1 MPTSRSGRRSAASP
15 ARLRSVPIFEALPD
29 DLLASLARQ
38 LSAHK
43 LAKGAVLFEEGAQ
56 ADSMYLVE
64 SGRLQVE
71 HGPDR
76 IPIAV
81 VGPGGFVGELGL
93 LLGEPRTA
101 TVRALEGCAV
111 LRLRHRD
118 LQAATEASPKLALAL
133 TAEIGK
139 RLVDTSQR
147 LTGVARSRVAAVSG
161 AGAEDLATALSA
173 STGKGLIVTLPG
185 SAKVSAGPGIEHVE
199 LGSASI
205 ASRMDDLVFR
215 SGRSWILIVLPERQS
230 RAARQLVGRAD
241 VVISFGSG
249 SAWVAD
255 GGTRQVEVDGS
266 ADGIARA
273 ARWVMGKA
281 VGLVLSAGASRTVAH
296 IGVVRALKAAG
307 VPIDAMAG
315 SSGGALV
322 AAGIAAGIEDERQVE
337 IVREFAA
344 LTRTRRLDFNI
355 PPRTA
360 LVKGR
365 RIHRFIDRVME
376 GRTFEDLD
384 IPLKI
389 IAADLDTGEEI
400 VYSSGSLADAIRASL
415 SIPGVFDPW
424 RRDGR
429 LLIDGGVVN
438 PLPVSVLRTDGVPI
452 IIASNVAGIDPPQR
466 DGPPVSPGMVASFL
480 RVSAFME
487 KILLARQRALA
498 DVVVRP
504 RVMARSA
511 FDFSRIDEF
520 VTAGELAVR
529 QQLRELERVGAKPK
543 PQRRTR
549 RAAGRSPS
557 AGGRA
562 RPRVSR

>member
-1 MPTSRSGRRSAASP
+1 MPSKRSSASP

-29 DLLASLARQ
+29 DLLATLARQ
-38 LSAHK
+38 LTAHK
-43 LAKGAVLFEEGAQ
+43 VAVGSALFEEGDR

-101 TVRALEGCAV
+101 TVRALEDCVV
-111 LRLRHRD
+111 LRLRNRD
-118 LQAATEASPKLALAL
+118 LQAATESSPKLALAL

-139 RLVDTSQR
+139 RLVNTSQR
-147 LTGVARSRVAAVSG
+147 LTGVARSRVAAVWG
-161 AGAEDLATALSA
+161 EGAEDLAAALVASA
-173 STGKGLIVTLPG
+173 GRGTIVTLPG
-185 SAKVSAGPGIEHVE
+185 SPAVSPTGGVEIVE
-199 LGSASI
+199 LGGAKV

-215 SGRSWILIVLPERQS
+215 SGKGWILVLLPERPT
-230 RAARQLVGRAD
+230 RAATQLVGRAD
-241 VVISFGSG
+241 VVTTFGACPEWLAAVG
-249 SAWVAD
+249 SQ
-255 GGTRQVEVDGS
+255 RVEVDPS
-266 ADGIARA
+266 PPGIERA
-273 ARWVMGKA
+273 VRWVMGKA

-296 IGVVRALKAAG
+296 IGVIKALKAAG

-322 AAGIAAGIEDERQVE
+322 AAGIASGLEYDRQVE
-337 IVREFAA
+337 IVRQFAA

-365 RIHRFIDRVME
+365 RIHRFIDGVME

-389 IAADLDTGEEI
+389 VAADLDTGEEV

-438 PLPVSVLRTDGVPI
+438 PLPVSVLRSDGVPI

-504 RVMARSA
+504 RVLARNA

-520 VTAGELAVR
+520 VLAGELAVR

-543 PQRRTR
+543 RPRRTP
-549 RAAGRSPS
+549 RAAGRSR
-557 AGGRA
+557 AAAGRA
-562 RPRVSR
+562 RPRASR